1 MATDL
6 LFFSSE
12 PVVIDAR
19 SCTPGLYGGISYL
32 EALVIGATE
41 WSRYAKT
48 LEIRDIDDRRITHP
62 GNLRKQI
69 DLFLLP
75 ALESLRYLIRK
86 VM

>member
-1 MATDL
+1 MAVGP

-12 PVVIDAR
+12 SIVIDLR

-41 WSRYAKT
+41 WSWYATT
-48 LEIRDIDDRRITHP
+48 LEIRDIDGGMITDP
-62 GNLRKQI
+62 CKEQI
-69 DLFLLP
+69 ELFLLP
-75 ALESLRYLIRK
+75 ALESLRPRIRK